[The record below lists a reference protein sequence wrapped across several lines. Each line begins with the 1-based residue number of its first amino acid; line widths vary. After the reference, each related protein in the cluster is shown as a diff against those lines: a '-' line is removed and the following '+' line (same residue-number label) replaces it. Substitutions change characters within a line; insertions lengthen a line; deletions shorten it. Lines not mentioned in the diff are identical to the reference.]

1 MRKRVFGL
9 CMLIMSALVLTAC
22 GGQNLDGK
30 YYETFNS
37 YNGNGVYLDKVDEPA
52 LVIKGKTLKFD
63 SDDSVY
69 SIDSDKKVIVGD
81 GESSAYFIDG
91 DILSIDDKKYVKGD
105 TDTYKAIEEK
115 SDKNE
120 NYDFGDSE

>member
-1 MRKRVFGL
+1 
-9 CMLIMSALVLTAC
+9 MLIMSALFLTAC

-37 YNGNGVYLDKVDEPA
+37 YNGNGAYLDKVDEPA
-52 LVIKGKTLKFD
+52 LVIKGKTLKYD

-69 SIDSDKKVIVGD
+69 SIDSDKKVIEGD
-81 GESSAYFIDG
+81 GESSAYSIDG

-115 SDKNE
+115 VNKNE